1 LHTKIG
7 YEKHTLGKSWGGGR
21 HEDDVALPHLRELL
35 SLHAAA
41 TVRASGEG
49 KHVHLIPQVKD
60 HKGPVP
66 AKSSNQ
72 ASAQILDFRGKSQGI
87 VVDATPQ
94 SLHLHGQA
102 VVREPGIRP
111 VQVNDLVLL
120 YQRQNLFFFPT
131 TTPPNETNS
140 LHLVSDSVSARDVK
154 EDATEPDGG
163 SSRCRTS

>member
-1 LHTKIG
+1 MKTQPGEI
-7 YEKHTLGKSWGGGR
+7 LGRGTSRGC
-21 HEDDVALPHLRELL
+21 VALPHLRELL

-41 TVRASGEG
+41 TMRASGEG

-72 ASAQILDFRGKSQGI
+72 ASAQILDFRGKPQGI

-120 YQRQNLFFFPT
+120 YQRQNLFFS
-131 TTPPNETNS
+131 PPPHHPMKQTLNS

-154 EDATEPDGG
+154 EDAIEPDGG